1 MTKGVLPGNLFLKG
15 LGRRRLELWFAA
27 VLGVVQGL
35 TEFLPISSTA
45 HLRLVPTLLGQQDP
59 GAAFSAVI
67 QLGTL
72 LAVVVFFARD
82 LFIDIPKAMWKR
94 PKSAQGRLPW
104 YIALGTIPIVVFG
117 LSLKK
122 FITGDARSLWVIASA
137 LIGVGLLMFLADK
150 KGERSRGLESL
161 TLKDALWV
169 GAAQTMALIPG
180 ASRSGST
187 IMAALFLGFKRS
199 DAARFSFLLGIPA
212 ILGAGIL
219 EIPDALANV
228 GSGAGLAL
236 LIGIGT
242 SFISGYASIAWLI
255 RFLGQ
260 NSLKGFVG
268 YRVVTGIVI
277 FVLVALNVVPAL

>member
-1 MTKGVLPGNLFLKG
+1 M
-15 LGRRRLELWFAA
+15 ELWFAA
-27 VLGVVQGL
+27 VLGLVQGL

-72 LAVVVFFARD
+72 LAVVVYFAKD
-82 LFIDIPKAMWKR
+82 LFVDIPKAMWRAPRSSK
-94 PKSAQGRLPW
+94 GRLPW
-104 YIALGTIPIVVFG
+104 YIGLGTVPIVVFG

-122 FITGDARSLWVIASA
+122 FITGDARSLWVIAVA
-137 LIGVGLLMFLADK
+137 LMVVGLLMLWADK
-150 KGERSRGLESL
+150 KGRRSRGLESI

-169 GAAQTMALIPG
+169 GIAQTMALIPG

-187 IMAALFLGFKRS
+187 IMAALFLGFKRA

-236 LIGIGT
+236 TVGIGT

-255 RFLGQ
+255 KFLGE

-268 YRVVTGIVI
+268 YRVVVGVTILA
-277 FVLVALNVVPAL
+277 LVAMNVVPAL